1 MIAQNVNWKLLEL
14 LADGWKDN
22 PSTPELP
29 SLGSWVI
36 LLLHDG
42 CNTGQKCTDWELHEL
57 VKNCSSIFKTSPAT
71 CADYL
76 QANDLHELHQ
86 GRSTDYLFSLKF
98 WSLLCEHV
106 QTKGDRWG
114 GAGLPEKDTFM
125 QHNNWMTPKGLH
137 ENHFTLW
144 MFHYCFFIKTLSNQ
158 LLINYLQNCLN
169 FLFKIVWKSLSTFL
183 MSISPF

>member
-1 MIAQNVNWKLLEL
+1 MAEKITTHLHLSCHLLTVEL
-14 LADGWKDN
+14 FSCFMMAA
-22 PSTPELP
+22 
-29 SLGSWVI
+29 I
-36 LLLHDG
+36 LDKSAL
-42 CNTGQKCTDWELHEL
+42 TGNRMNF
-57 VKNCSSIFKTSPAT
+57 VKNCFSIFKTSPAT

-86 GRSTDYLFSLKF
+86 GRSTDYLFSLKL

-106 QTKGDRWG
+106 QTKGGRG
-114 GAGLPEKDTFM
+114 VGVPEKDTFM
-125 QHNNWMTPKGLH
+125 QHDNWMTPKGLH
-137 ENHFTLW
+137 ENHFSLW
-144 MFHYCFFIKTLSNQ
+144 MFHHWFFIKTLSNQ